1 MTVKELAN
9 DLRICSNPNISCF
22 GCTYYNEC
30 TLGGVEYASKNKSS
44 LFENAAD
51 VIEAFME
58 LCKVGA
64 FEIDNYSPDEF
75 NPALISDLCI
85 AFEEEKFF

>member
-1 MTVKELAN
+1 MTIKELVQN
-9 DLRICSNPNISCF
+9 LIICSNPNVSCF
-22 GCTYYNEC
+22 GCTNCNEC
-30 TLGGVEYASKNKSS
+30 TLGGVEYISKNRAG
-44 LFENAAD
+44 LMENSAK

-75 NPALISDLCI
+75 NVALINDLWN
-85 AFEEEKFF
+85 AFQEEQF

>member
-1 MTVKELAN
+1 MTVQELVK
-9 DLRICSNPNISCF
+9 DLRICANKDASCF
-22 GCTYYNEC
+22 GCTNYNDC
-30 TLGGVEYASKNKSS
+30 VLGGVEYVSKNRAM
-44 LFENAAD
+44 LMENSAK

-75 NPALISDLCI
+75 NVALINDLWN
-85 AFEEEKFF
+85 AFQEEQF

>member
-1 MTVKELAN
+1 MTIKELVQN
-9 DLRICSNPNISCF
+9 LIICSNPNVSCF
-22 GCTYYNEC
+22 GCTNYNEC
-30 TLGGVEYASKNKSS
+30 TLGGVEYVSKNRAA
-44 LFENAAD
+44 LMENSAK

-75 NPALISDLCI
+75 NVALINDLWN
-85 AFEEEKFF
+85 AFQEEQF